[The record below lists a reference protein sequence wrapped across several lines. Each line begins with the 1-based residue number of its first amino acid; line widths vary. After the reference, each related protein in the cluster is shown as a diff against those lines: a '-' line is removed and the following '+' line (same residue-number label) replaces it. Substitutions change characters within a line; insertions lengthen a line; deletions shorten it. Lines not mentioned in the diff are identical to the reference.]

1 VARERYRIADL
12 VVDVGAMSVERDGE
26 ALALA
31 PLSFDLM
38 VALVRAAPDVV
49 SPDRLVDAVWGD
61 VAQTDE
67 TLTQRVA
74 LLRRALGDDARD
86 PRYVRSVRGRGY
98 QLVPAVEADRMAP
111 RGHHGRRRLVAGGLA
126 AAAALAVAVLVVGR
140 GRSGSAEPGPA
151 VPGPEAVG
159 VDELVARAGEYLRRQ
174 QEEDNELAIQLYRQ
188 ALERR
193 PAAAALVGLSLG
205 LSQRVTKFNWPPAES
220 DEALA
225 LADRVLAVDP
235 DSAPAHHARALAL
248 DARGRVG
255 AALEEYR
262 LAWRLDP
269 ESLAPLA
276 SAANLLQVQGRL
288 VEALEA
294 DATAL
299 VGAAPSEYLEVQIGT
314 VLATLG
320 FRAAA
325 HAWLE
330 RAVELRPDNVFATAV
345 LARRRLASGRL
356 SEAETLARAALAR
369 GVRRPEL
376 LLVLGDAALLRGQL
390 AECRKL
396 YGEAVAVN
404 PHRGHAAN
412 RLLAFEARFAPTGS
426 DRTRLEAEYRSRVGD
441 LEAARAAGDEW
452 PAVALDRMVLHA
464 AFGAPRA
471 ALEALDEAIE
481 LGHREVDWLLLDPL
495 AEGLRAAPGFA
506 ARLERIRLLVDG
518 ERQRVAAAPWA
529 SPLLSASAGST

>member
-1 VARERYRIADL
+1 MARERYRIADL

-26 ALALA
+26 ALALT

-98 QLVPAVEADRMAP
+98 QLVPAVEADRVAP
-111 RGHHGRRRLVAGGLA
+111 RGQHGRRLA
-126 AAAALAVAVLVVGR
+126 AAGLAVAVVLAVAVLVVGR
-140 GRSGSAEPGPA
+140 GRSGSAGPGPA

-269 ESLAPLA
+269 QSLAPLA

-299 VGAAPSEYLEVQIGT
+299 AGAAPSEYLEVQIGT

-376 LLVLGDAALLRGQL
+376 LLVLGDAALLRGRL
-390 AECRKL
+390 AECRRL

-412 RLLAFEARFAPTGS
+412 RLLAFEGRFAPAGA
-426 DRTRLEAEYRSRVGD
+426 DRSRLEAEYRSRVGD
-441 LEAARAAGDEW
+441 LEAGRAAGDEW

-471 ALEALDEAIE
+471 ALDALDEAIE

-506 ARLERIRLLVDG
+506 ARLERIRLLVDR

-529 SPLLSASAGST
+529 SPLLSTSAGST